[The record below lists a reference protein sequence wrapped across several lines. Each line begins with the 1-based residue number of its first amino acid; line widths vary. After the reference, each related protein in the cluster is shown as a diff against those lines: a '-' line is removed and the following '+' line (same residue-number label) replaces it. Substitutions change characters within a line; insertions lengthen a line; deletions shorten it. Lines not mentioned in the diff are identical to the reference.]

1 MSLHNYLT
9 WFTNYIQMNYV
20 LNKRLQTTCQVL
32 VLSLSDLGD
41 RLSALHKLAE
51 WEEKNITLLQNKN
64 KNVKQKRGPDKCKE
78 ESATQDQD
86 KVLKLN

>member
-1 MSLHNYLT
+1 
-9 WFTNYIQMNYV
+9 MNFA

-64 KNVKQKRGPDKCKE
+64 KKNVKQKSGADRRKE

-86 KVLKLN
+86 KVLKHN